1 MATVAKDD
9 LLTITEAAQ
18 ALGVSRPTV
27 AGLIA
32 RGELSGF
39 KSTIDR
45 RARFVR
51 VKDVD
56 SLRRRAFVILGSS
69 EGNKAA
75 TSSAA

>member
-56 SLRRRAFVILGSS
+56 SLRSRELVALGGC
-69 EGNKAA
+69 EGNKTAA
-75 TSSAA
+75 GMAA

>member
-9 LLTITEAAQ
+9 LLTITEAAR

-51 VKDVD
+51 VEDVD
-56 SLRRRAFVILGSS
+56 SLRRRAFVILDSS
-69 EGNKAA
+69 EGSKTAA
-75 TSSAA
+75 GVAA